1 MSVNRIEGG
10 LFTLMTL
17 TVGDLRDPALDAA
30 LDEQIARSPHF
41 FSDAP
46 VVLDLKGCIG
56 CLDDAD
62 FAALKAM
69 LKRRHLIAVGVQN
82 ASVLQRRAAI
92 AADLAPFPATAG
104 KRATPEGN
112 GVNTR
117 TKLVT
122 EPVRSGTQI
131 YARGGDL
138 VVTAAV
144 SAGAELIADGHVHV
158 YGALRGRAIA
168 GARGNIEARI
178 FTQRL
183 EAELVAIAGRY
194 LVSEAIPAENLRRP
208 AQLALVEDRV
218 QIVPGWSG
226 RE

>member
-10 LFTLMTL
+10 LFTVMTL
-17 TVGDLRDPALDAA
+17 TVGDPRDPALEAA

-46 VVLDLKGCIG
+46 VVLDLKSCIG

-62 FAALKAM
+62 FAALKAL
-69 LKRRHLIAVGVQN
+69 LKRRQLTPVGVQN
-82 ASVLQRRAAI
+82 ASALQRRAAI

-104 KRATPEGN
+104 KRAMPESN
-112 GVNTR
+112 GANLRTR
-117 TKLVT
+117 LVT

-194 LVSEAIPAENLRRP
+194 LVSEAIPAENMGRP

>member
-1 MSVNRIEGG
+1 
-10 LFTLMTL
+10 
-17 TVGDLRDPALDAA
+17 
-30 LDEQIARSPHF
+30 
-41 FSDAP
+41 
-46 VVLDLKGCIG
+46 
-56 CLDDAD
+56 
-62 FAALKAM
+62 
-69 LKRRHLIAVGVQN
+69 VGVQN
-82 ASVLQRRAAI
+82 ASALQRRAAL

-104 KRATPEGN
+104 KRATAESN
-112 GVNTR
+112 GANLRTR
-117 TKLVT
+117 LVT

-168 GARGNIEARI
+168 GARGNVEARV

-194 LVSEAIPAENLRRP
+194 LVSEAIPAENMGRP